1 MKPRIQIRRAKV
13 QKRTAAPSVMRA
25 AACAGALIASN
36 VEAVAFDEFAQLEA
50 TAGLSMEDL
59 VDGMLAQADNGMI
72 RIPLKKERTDFLS
85 QIYAEADP
93 VAWNSDPK
101 DVIQM
106 QA

>member
-1 MKPRIQIRRAKV
+1 
-13 QKRTAAPSVMRA
+13 MRA
-25 AACAGALIASN
+25 AVAGAMIAAN
-36 VEAVAFDEFAQLEA
+36 VEAVTFDEFAQLDA

-85 QIYAEADP
+85 QIYSEADP